1 MILVL
6 KIPST
11 NLYREFFIHFIK
23 DNKQQHIISIPY
35 YIIESANKLI
45 IKSAQ

>member
-6 KIPST
+6 KIPGT
-11 NLYREFFIHFIK
+11 KPVPGIFIHFIK

-35 YIIESANKLI
+35 YIIESAH
-45 IKSAQ
+45 